1 MKKIISF
8 SLILAMILGLSG
20 AGFAAPVKAKAV
32 KAKVVKAKVIAK
44 AKAPAGFKDVKV
56 KDPAYPYIM
65 KMVTDYKVIS
75 GYPDNTFRGTKTIN
89 RAEFS
94 KILTSALS
102 YLEKKYDI
110 PLADETTVS
119 AVTFKDL
126 PAKHWAY
133 PFVSKLVDKYKLI
146 TGYPDGTYKP
156 NKTITRFEMASV
168 FGKTVKA
175 VYARLE
181 IALATPEAKVVSA
194 SYTDVMAKHWAREAI
209 DQLLGYKILDKGK
222 KFDGAKAVDRNMTAV
237 MGAKLLNTMVAAIDK
252 IPAAQLAALR
262 AKYAPKAAAKVEV
275 KPLTTVDRQMQL
287 GKPRSYVSGLYGNVN
302 ESASSTNNWL
312 GLGASASY
320 ANNFNVLNVK
330 ADYELTGKYGY
341 NQLVYLVPTSGRVGN
356 VGGAVVNESR
366 YDVDLNTIYP
376 IVNFYGMTGQLLLG
390 LKYVTLSNSVSPVNF
405 GALNA
410 GVATIIPA
418 FGTKILGR
426 AFYSLLPSPPKST
439 SILGVPTNILN
450 YEAGLDTEIM
460 KNPVLVGFSGET
472 MFIGNGFNRFYN
484 MVFVRYWLL

>member
-20 AGFAAPVKAKAV
+20 VGFAAPVKAKAV
-32 KAKVVKAKVIAK
+32 KAKVTAK
-44 AKAPAGFKDVKV
+44 AQVTTTAFKDVKL
-56 KDPAYPYIM
+56 KDPVYPYIV
-65 KMVTDYKVIS
+65 KMVKDYGVIA
-75 GYPDNTFRGTKTIN
+75 GYPDGTFRGKKTIT

-94 KILTSALS
+94 KVLTSAMS
-102 YLEKKYDI
+102 YLEKKYGI
-110 PLADETTVS
+110 PLADEPST
-119 AVTFKDL
+119 AEVTFKDL
-126 PAKHWAY
+126 PSKNWSY
-133 PFVSKLVDKYKLI
+133 PFVSKLVNKYKLL
-146 TGYPDGTYKP
+146 TGYPDGTFKP
-156 NKTITRFEMASV
+156 NKTINRYEMAAV
-168 FGKTVKA
+168 FGKTLKA
-175 VYARLE
+175 VYARFELPVTVP
-181 IALATPEAKVVSA
+181 TPEAKTPVSY
-194 SYTDVMAKHWAREAI
+194 SDVKAGHWSKEFI
-209 DQLLGYKILDKGK
+209 DLLLAYRVLDK
-222 KFDGAKAVDRNMTAV
+222 AKTYGGDKSVDRNTVAIV
-237 MGAKLLNTMVAAIDK
+237 GAKLLDTSVAAIDK
-252 IPAAQLAALR
+252 IPAAKLAALR
-262 AKYAPKAAAKVEV
+262 DKYAPKAAAKVEV

-426 AFYSLLPSPPKST
+426 AFYSLLPSQPKST
-439 SILGVPTNILN
+439 SVLGVPTNILN
-450 YEAGLDTEIM
+450 YEAGMDTEIM